1 MDPSVLTLLERL
13 YRFGQD
19 NDAQITERPKRM
31 LNITSDTGRLLW
43 ILVRLAHA
51 KRILEVGTS
60 NGFSTIWLADAA
72 RATGGRVT
80 TLEVN
85 PDKVVMARKNLV
97 QAGVADLV
105 DIREGR
111 AAETLAALSGPFD
124 VAFLDADRPSYA
136 TYLELVVPKLSVPG
150 LLVADNV
157 TSHRIE
163 LEDYLTRVKSD
174 PRLFSVTVPVGNGEE
189 ISLRLS

>member
-1 MDPSVLTLLERL
+1 
-13 YRFGQD
+13 
-19 NDAQITERPKRM
+19 
-31 LNITSDTGRLLW
+31 
-43 ILVRLAHA
+43 
-51 KRILEVGTS
+51 
-60 NGFSTIWLADAA
+60 
-72 RATGGRVT
+72 
-80 TLEVN
+80 
-85 PDKVVMARKNLV
+85 MARKNLV